1 MENQDNIAPSV
12 LNKNLEIIKVTD
24 RSISIQWEKA

>member
-1 MENQDNIAPSV
+1 MANQDNIAPSV

-24 RSISIQWEKA
+24 RSISIQ